1 MSVTRRVLAV
11 YTNTRTGFLRECY
24 AKGGFVRH
32 KAEDD
37 EKLDAIF
44 LGCAE
49 KQTAGA
55 DSQH

>member
-11 YTNTRTGFLRECY
+11 CTDTRTGFLRECS
-24 AKGGFVRH
+24 KRRFRIRH
-32 KAEDD
+32 EAEDD

-49 KQTAGA
+49 KQTAA